1 MSWSKEDRKVFNSS
15 EVLRNME
22 RKILENYTKLAELQ
36 AYADVENLNKNMN
49 PQAVQNAKN
58 YAGAV
63 NEVSKA
69 VESLSSNNDD
79 GEVVQ
84 QTPDQKETKVE
95 GDGFSVTVNKND
107 AEDEANEEEA
117 YFKDTIEELTSMA
130 NKAALSGNIKLAY
143 KIERAIDELIEAQ
156 DENK

>member
-1 MSWSKEDRKVFNSS
+1 
-15 EVLRNME
+15 
-22 RKILENYTKLAELQ
+22 LAELQ
-36 AYADVENLNKNMN
+36 AYADVENLNKSMS
-49 PQAVQNAKN
+49 PQAAQNAKN

-95 GDGFSVTVNKND
+95 GDGFSVTVNKNN

-117 YFKDTIEELTSMA
+117 YFRDTIEELTAMA